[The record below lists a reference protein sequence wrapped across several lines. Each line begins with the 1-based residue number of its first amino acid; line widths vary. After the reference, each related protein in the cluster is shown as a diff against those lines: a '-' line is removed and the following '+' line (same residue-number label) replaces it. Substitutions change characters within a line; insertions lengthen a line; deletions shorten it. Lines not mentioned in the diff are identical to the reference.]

1 MSDERALVKRHFEAL
16 LREAEARG
24 APPDVI
30 GRIALE
36 EVVAIWKRDRPWPDI
51 AAELEF
57 AARGLD
63 PDADFEFMRP

>member
-1 MSDERALVKRHFEAL
+1 MSDDRALVKRHFEAL

-24 APPDVI
+24 APRDVI

-36 EVVAIWKRDRPWPDI
+36 EVVALWKRDRAWEDI